1 MSIIRPVLVLGAAA
15 FLVSACSGELERP
28 GGAGSSPAAEADAG
42 GVVVD
47 DVEVV
52 NGVPD
57 HGRNPAVVAL
67 DVGGQGLCTGTLIA
81 PDVVLTA
88 RHCVSITSE
97 KVQCPPSGPQIGRD
111 RTASSI
117 GVYAGEDA
125 RSATLVARGREL
137 VVPKSTTLCDH
148 DIAAIVLDRDVEG
161 VAPLRLAKQ
170 APKRGDTVRAVGFG
184 KSSDADFGGI
194 KLLRD
199 HVKILEVSTAEFLVG
214 EATCQGDS
222 GGPALDEST
231 GDIVGVVSRGGP
243 SCEGSGV
250 HNVYTRT
257 DAFQE
262 LLSAA
267 LAKSGAGPAL
277 EDDAGVVTPPSKDAG
292 AKTPKPT
299 KPVTDMGDACTKG
312 ADCAAGVCVKDGGNT
327 YCSRPCG
334 TGDRCPSGY
343 NCKKI
348 STTKSVCI
356 AH

>member
-1 MSIIRPVLVLGAAA
+1 MSIVRPVLLMCTTAL
-15 FLVSACSGELERP
+15 FISACSGELDRP
-28 GGAGSSPAAEADAG
+28 GGGGKSTGDADGG
-42 GVVVD
+42 GVEID
-47 DVEVV
+47 DVEIVS
-52 NGVPD
+52 GVPD

-67 DVGGQGLCTGTLIA
+67 DVGGQGRCTGTLIA

-88 RHCVSITSE
+88 RHCVSITSS

-111 RTASSI
+111 RDASSI
-117 GVYAGEDA
+117 GVYVGEDA
-125 RSATLVARGREL
+125 TSATLVARGREL
-137 VVPKSTTLCDH
+137 VVPKSNTLCDH
-148 DIAAIVLDRDVEG
+148 DIAAIVLDRDVGG
-161 VAPLRLAKQ
+161 VAPLRLAKG

-184 KSSDADFGGI
+184 KTDDADFGGV

-257 DAFQE
+257 DAFEE
-262 LLSAA
+262 LLTAA
-267 LAKSGAGPAL
+267 LAKSGSGPSL

-292 AKTPKPT
+292 AKPPKPQ
-299 KPVTDMGDACTKG
+299 KPVTDMGDSCAKG
-312 ADCAAGVCVKDGGNT
+312 SDCAAGICVKDGSHM

-334 TGDRCPSGY
+334 SGDRCPSGY

-348 STTKSVCI
+348 TTKSVCI

>member
-1 MSIIRPVLVLGAAA
+1 MFIIRPVLVLCTSA

-28 GGAGSSPAAEADAG
+28 RAGANAPDAG
-42 GVVVD
+42 PDGGGLEVDVV
-47 DVEVV
+47 EIV

-57 HGRNPAVVAL
+57 RGRNPAVVAL

-88 RHCVSITSE
+88 RHCVSITSS

-111 RTASSI
+111 RDASSI

-125 RSATLVARGREL
+125 TSAVLVARGREL
-137 VVPKSTTLCDH
+137 VVPKSASLCDH
-148 DIAAIVLDRDVEG
+148 DIAAIVLDRSVEG
-161 VAPLRLAKQ
+161 VAPLRLTKT
-170 APKRGDTVRAVGFG
+170 APRRGDTVRAVGFG
-184 KSSDADFGGI
+184 KTEDADFGGI

-199 HVKILEVSTAEFLVG
+199 HVKILDMSTAEFLVG

-250 HNVYTRT
+250 HNIYTRT

-262 LLSAA
+262 LLAAA
-267 LAKSGAGPAL
+267 LAKSGSGPAL
-277 EDDAGVVTPPSKDAG
+277 EDDAGVVTAPPKDAG
-292 AKTPKPT
+292 VKTPKPT
-299 KPVTDMGDACTKG
+299 KPVTDMGDTCAKG
-312 ADCAAGVCVKDGGNT
+312 SDCAAGICVKDGGRT

-334 TGDRCPSGY
+334 SGDRCPAGY

-348 STTKSVCI
+348 TTTRSVCI